1 MLGLCA
7 SDQAGGVHGP
17 RCGHH
22 LGPGAR
28 PVGAGLRLLHHPRG
42 RQGPCE
48 ALQPLPAA
56 PGVRLRRTPQG
67 ALCVGTRGWVG
78 TLWGPA
84 RHLPPKSRRPHP
96 SLDST
101 ATSRPPG
108 LRSLPA
114 ALSSSPR
121 APSPPHPAP
130 LAPSLWPAVLRSP
143 RPRSAPSHQF
153 PCLPGPSGQLRLGP
167 SLAIRTPPRLSTQ
180 TPPSCHTCATHRH
193 EHARAHMHSRMLHT
207 CGHTTQTR
215 NTHACSRACMHTR
228 MCEHSHACTRTQTH
242 LHVYTLACRHT
253 CRQGHTCAHVLHVC
267 R

>member
-1 MLGLCA
+1 MLGLCT

-114 ALSSSPR
+114 GPVTSSPC
-121 APSPPHPAP
+121 PSRPFSLARCAAEPQAALRPFPPVPLPAWPFGAAKTRSQPGHPHP
-130 LAPSLWPAVLRSP
+130 SRAVHTDPTVL
-143 RPRSAPSHQF
+143 SHV
-153 PCLPGPSGQLRLGP
+153 CN
-167 SLAIRTPPRLSTQ
+167 
-180 TPPSCHTCATHRH
+180 
-193 EHARAHMHSRMLHT
+193 
-207 CGHTTQTR
+207 TQTR
-215 NTHACSRACMHTR
+215 TRSCTHALTHAPYMRTHHTDTKHTCMLTRMHAHTHVRTFTCMH
-228 MCEHSHACTRTQTH
+228 SHTDILTCI
-242 LHVYTLACRHT
+242 HT
-253 CRQGHTCAHVLHVC
+253 CVQAHMQTGSHTCAHVLHVC

>member
-1 MLGLCA
+1 MLGLCT

-114 ALSSSPR
+114 APVTSLPCPSRPFSLARR
-121 APSPPHPAP
+121 AAEPQ
-130 LAPSLWPAVLRSP
+130 AVLRPFPPVPLPAWPFGAAKTRSQPGHPHPSP
-143 RPRSAPSHQF
+143 GCPHRPHRPVTHVQHTDTNT
-153 PCLPGPSGQLRLGP
+153 LV
-167 SLAIRTPPRLSTQ
+167 
-180 TPPSCHTCATHRH
+180 HTCTHAWSIHADTPHRH
-193 EHARAHMHSRMLHT
+193 ETHMHAH
-207 CGHTTQTR
+207 
-215 NTHACSRACMHTR
+215 THACT
-228 MCEHSHACTRTQTH
+228 HACANIHMHALTQTY